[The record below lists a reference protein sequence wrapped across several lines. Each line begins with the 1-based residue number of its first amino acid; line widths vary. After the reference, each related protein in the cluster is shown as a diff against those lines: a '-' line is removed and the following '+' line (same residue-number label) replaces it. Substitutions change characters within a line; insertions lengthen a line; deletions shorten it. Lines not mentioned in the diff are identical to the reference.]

1 MADDTVRIDG
11 NDVALSHV
19 DKVLYPADG
28 ITKGDVVDH
37 YRAVASVILP
47 HLADRPLNL
56 YRAPGGIDSAGFFQ
70 QHADR
75 HVPDWVTTVEVPAR
89 GAGRPVRHVVCQDE
103 ATLVYLANLAGLEL
117 HRWLAT
123 STAST
128 GPDLLVIDIDPPRSA
143 SIQDLRS
150 TARTVR
156 DALDEAGLVPFVQ
169 TTGGRG
175 FHVVAPLDG
184 SADEDVV
191 RPAVRALADHI
202 AETEPGKLTTEQRKT
217 ARGDRI
223 FLDTNRNG
231 YGQTAVAPYSP
242 RARPGAPVA
251 TPIEWDELG
260 RVTPDRYT
268 IRDIRKRLAHKGDPW
283 RDMHSHARPLG
294 RLAEHLTN

>member
-1 MADDTVRIDG
+1 MADNTVRIDG
-11 NDVALSHV
+11 NDVALSHL
-19 DKVLYPADG
+19 DKVLYPDDG
-28 ITKGDVVDH
+28 ITKGDIVDH

-47 HLADRPLNL
+47 HLANRPLNL
-56 YRAPGGIDSAGFFQ
+56 YRAPDGIGRAGFFQ

-75 HVPDWVTTVEVPAR
+75 HVPDWVRTVDVPAR

-123 STAST
+123 SPAFT
-128 GPDLLVIDIDPPRSA
+128 PDLLVIDLDPPESA
-143 SIQDLRS
+143 SVQDLRAA
-150 TARTVR
+150 ARTVR
-156 DALDEAGLVPFVQ
+156 DALDDAGLVPFVQ

-191 RPAVRALADHI
+191 RPAVRALADRI
-202 AETEPGKLTTEQRKT
+202 AETAPEKLTTEQRK
-217 ARGDRI
+217 AGRGDRI

-268 IRDIRKRLAHKGDPW
+268 IRDIRKRLAHKEDPW
-283 RDMHSHARPLG
+283 RDMREHARPLG
-294 RLAEHLTN
+294 RLAERVPE